1 MTSINSYIP
10 RYIMANTKPTIA
22 ITAGDINGVGY
33 EILIKTLAEP
43 HVHELCRPVV
53 YGNRSIAKQ
62 HIAHMDE
69 QYRDVKIDFVECYPD
84 STPLHIGTSTPEAG
98 QASFAALQRACEDL
112 KAGKVDALLTA
123 PINKENIQSDAF
135 RFSGHTEFLTEQFS
149 SNHESLMMMVS
160 ETMRVALVCN
170 HTPLAKVPQM
180 ITEDRILRK
189 LRVLK
194 ATLERDFMIRAPRIA
209 VLALNPH
216 AGDNGLIG
224 MEEQTII
231 RPAIAKANAEG
242 IQAFGP
248 YPADGFFGA
257 GRFVHYDAVLAM
269 YHDQGLIGFK
279 TLDMSGVNFTAGLD
293 IVRTSPDHG
302 TAYDLAGKNEAN
314 PQSFFHALCLACDVL
329 QRRKLYAEINANPLK
344 IEPKENKD
352 KEYDSKRNTPFIPG
366 VHAE

>member
-1 MTSINSYIP
+1 
-10 RYIMANTKPTIA
+10 MANTKPIIA

-33 EILIKTLAEP
+33 EIMIKTLAEP
-43 HVHELCRPVV
+43 HVAEMCRPIV
-53 YGNRSIAKQ
+53 YGNAAVAREHARHLGEDYKN
-62 HIAHMDE
+62 
-69 QYRDVKIDFVECYPD
+69 VKLEIVECYPD

-98 QASFAALQRACEDL
+98 KASFAALERASRDL
-112 KAGKVDALLTA
+112 KAGKVDAIVTC
-123 PINKENIQSDAF
+123 PINKENIQSDEF
-135 RFSGHTEFLTEQFS
+135 HYSGHTEYLTEQFS
-149 SNHESLMMMVS
+149 ANHESLMMMVS
-160 ETMRVALVCN
+160 EMMRVALVCN

-194 ATLERDFMIRAPRIA
+194 HTLERDFVLRSPRIA

-224 MEEQTII
+224 GEEIHII
-231 RPAIAKANAEG
+231 KPAIAKANAEG
-242 IQAFGP
+242 IQAYGP

-257 GRFVHYDAVLAM
+257 GNYIHYDAVLAM

-279 TLDMSGVNFTAGLD
+279 TLDMSGVNYTAGLD

-302 TAYDLAGKNEAN
+302 TAYDLAGKNVAN

-329 QRRKLYAEINANPLK
+329 KNRALSDEINANPLK
-344 IEPKENKD
+344 IEPKEE